1 MRRNTFL
8 SSGLCSLLPLCSC
21 LRHCLLFHLGSM
33 RSRTSVLSR
42 LHKGEISVIS
52 SLAKELPFLPQFL
65 GLLQGLAKENNTH
78 TQEEMSLGYFFQHG
92 CGKRK
97 KEKKKRKKSQC
108 LHSINHIKM
117 SFLGSLNAVPRLT
130 VNCT

>member
-1 MRRNTFL
+1 M
-8 SSGLCSLLPLCSC
+8 
-21 LRHCLLFHLGSM
+21 
-33 RSRTSVLSR
+33 LSR

-97 KEKKKRKKSQC
+97 KGKKKNSQVQVEA
-108 LHSINHIKM
+108 LRFAPGAPDASM
-117 SFLGSLNAVPRLT
+117 EGSSWIPPISPSPLQNEVTEQFALET
-130 VNCT
+130 